1 MDITLLRFLWAEI
14 IINGALIVANIATH
28 IKARQLL
35 KSADDIFR
43 EAMAYRRQAE
53 KILEEA
59 QAYRTKR

>member
-35 KSADDIFR
+35 KSADALWR
-43 EAMAYRRQAE
+43 EAMIDRGHAAR
-53 KILEEA
+53 ILEDA
-59 QAYRTKR
+59 QRRAGK